1 MYGPVCSPSRGTP
14 PVFFLILGVHRR
26 ADGRA
31 LGSFRLCPG
40 RQYAMEGPCAAMQIV
55 RRTED
60 LEFGGLVPVCS
71 QYARGAAR
79 GHACRFSG
87 GLFSWAVGRGR
98 VLPEYTLQSRYLA
111 RDGRGL
117 AFTLHWIC
125 ARAATHAHGTRGRA
139 RKAPLRATDK
149 AWVSGRAAF
158 LAQQPSASHA

>member
-1 MYGPVCSPSRGTP
+1 MSLLYGLRLESLSFRSKFTLWITNGSGLAREGMQHNDVMYGPVCSPSRGTP
-14 PVFFLILGVHRR
+14 PVFFSILGVHRR

-98 VLPEYTLQSRYLA
+98 VLSIYASDRLSRS
-111 RDGRGL
+111 R
-117 AFTLHWIC
+117 
-125 ARAATHAHGTRGRA
+125 RA
-139 RKAPLRATDK
+139 RFGLHIT
-149 AWVSGRAAF
+149 VELS
-158 LAQQPSASHA
+158 